1 MKNKINEECFEIY
14 KKKIEINNKINS
26 FLKQKNCE
34 CVLIDLKNEEGEIL
48 KQLNIYV
55 VKLMTYLWEDPKLVV
70 NLLSTADKNDIRENL
85 SPLILNNF
93 YENILSPNYIEDHL
107 LYVLSLLL
115 KDEINNIN
123 SVDDFSL
130 FLNDT
135 PCGIILQQLTNK
147 KDIQSFF
154 KIIISKIVENLETN
168 YSNIE
173 LKFNLSKIEESI
185 EKREKAMKNKNIE
198 NFVKKFTKRKSKNI
212 RNSLGDKN
220 ILADLERLNE
230 KDFNKI
236 NLCEH
241 KYFTNLTKEKIIE
254 EKEKYNKEHKE
265 EIRSNNIF
273 YDICI
278 NKIISEEQIC
288 NESANDNNSSSSTNK
303 YDNDEFLSELD
314 NDEKIK
320 KVYLENFYCVIEIIN
335 KIISNILDN
344 LYYLPYSVKCL
355 CKIISIL
362 IKKKFPQ
369 FNVIERNKFIGRFFF
384 SKLFLPFLMNPGFE
398 ALITNYLISQK
409 TLKNLLEISKIL
421 VKFYSGQLFPNDEIH
436 SYYTPFN
443 IYFIEKMPDIINI
456 FEEIQNVTLPNYIER
471 LLNDELPEDFKF
483 NYFNE
488 NPDEIIFHR
497 SICFTIDD
505 VSIIIKTIGLNKEMY
520 FTDQINFGLKKTY
533 EKLCSNNSQFLI
545 SEISKKQILKRN
557 LSLREERSFKFLI
570 DKTDKDKNNKNNQNS
585 SLLPK
590 KYYFLVSD
598 ILTNEKYEKIFNI
611 EQKESNFGSEEFKRV
626 QNETEM
632 VHNNII
638 RVKNSICC
646 ILYNYQYL
654 NKKDFSKNNINDTKS
669 IFNEIKKYIESDN
682 YIVDDSI
689 PTQWYLN
696 SLFEYMKKIPQK
708 YKDNDY
714 ELLYNEIENDIN
726 ESIKILNFDTISV
739 IHEKINYAKRLKN
752 NYEKKKKSI
761 KKIKL
766 NEKINRII
774 EKEAIPITFYF
785 DYNKNLFKIEKAN
798 INIKE
803 LQFMDD
809 FVIEDTKKKCMICK
823 TIKIFTNEFPDLT
836 KYQSFQ
842 DIDLFELEKNLSI
855 PERLEEYLDIIKEHV
870 TKKQFFNEK
879 NLDMKMDKIYDYIF
893 RKLYDKIFPKE
904 NQIDDRIFRQCVIL
918 TWIKPEHFIENKT
931 NYVFDGFLPDVN
943 DYLKK
948 LEKQKSPRKKF
959 NYMSKIFESI
969 RNLVK
974 FNGDDILAGVDDQM
988 PILNY
993 ALIKA
998 RPLRIFS
1005 NCKFMELYIGKKKNK
1020 KEDNELI
1027 QLLSLCEYINNMS
1040 YSKLLNV
1047 TKEEY
1052 DLNCQESA
1060 KNDIFRKET

>member
-1 MKNKINEECFEIY
+1 MN
-14 KKKIEINNKINS
+14 
-26 FLKQKNCE
+26 
-34 CVLIDLKNEEGEIL
+34 
-48 KQLNIYV
+48 
-55 VKLMTYLWEDPKLVV
+55 
-70 NLLSTADKNDIRENL
+70 
-85 SPLILNNF
+85 
-93 YENILSPNYIEDHL
+93 
-107 LYVLSLLL
+107 
-115 KDEINNIN
+115 
-123 SVDDFSL
+123 DFSL
-130 FLNDT
+130 FLDDT
-135 PCGIILQQLTNK
+135 PCGILLQQLTNK
-147 KDIQSFF
+147 KDIQTFF

-168 YSNIE
+168 CYNIE
-173 LKFNLSKIEESI
+173 LKFNLTKIEESI
-185 EKREKAMKNKNIE
+185 ENREKAMKNKNLE
-198 NFVKKFTKRKSKNI
+198 NFIKKFTKRKSENI
-212 RNSLGDKN
+212 RNSLGDKD
-220 ILADLERLNE
+220 ILADLEKLYE
-230 KDFNKI
+230 KDFNNKN
-236 NLCEH
+236 NLSEQ

-254 EKEKYNKEHKE
+254 KKEKYNKEHKDD
-265 EIRSNNIF
+265 IRRNDIF

-278 NKIISEEQIC
+278 NKIISEEQISSQSC
-288 NESANDNNSSSSTNK
+288 TDNNSSSSTNK
-303 YDNDEFLSELD
+303 YDNEEFLSDLD
-314 NDEKIK
+314 ADEKIK
-320 KVYLENFYCVIEIIN
+320 KIYLDNFYCVIENIN

-362 IKKKFPQ
+362 IKKKFPK
-369 FNVIERNKFIGRFFF
+369 FNVIERNRFIGRFFF

-409 TLKNLLEISKIL
+409 TLKNLLEISKIF

-443 IYFIEKMPDIINI
+443 IYFLEKMPDIINI
-456 FEEIQNVTLPNYIER
+456 FEEIQNVALPNFIEK

-505 VSIIIKTIGLNKEMY
+505 VSAIIKTIGLNKEMY
-520 FTDQINFGLKKTY
+520 FTDQINFSLKKTY
-533 EKLCSNNSQFLI
+533 EKLCSSSSQSLI
-545 SEISKKQILKRN
+545 NEISKKQILKRN
-557 LSLREERSFKFLI
+557 LSIREERSFKFLL
-570 DKTDKDKNNKNNQNS
+570 DKNDKGKNSNQNA

-590 KYYFLVSD
+590 KFYFLISD
-598 ILTNEKYEKIFNI
+598 ILINDKYEKIFNV
-611 EQKESNFGSEEFKRV
+611 EQKESNFGIEEFKRV
-626 QNETEM
+626 ENKTEIIQ
-632 VHNNII
+632 NNII
-638 RVKNSICC
+638 RVKNSICN
-646 ILYNYQYL
+646 ILYNYQHL
-654 NKKDFSKNNINDTKS
+654 AKKDFSKNNIIDTKS

-682 YIVDDSI
+682 YIVDDTI

-696 SLFEYMKKIPQK
+696 CLLEYMKKIPQK

-726 ESIKILNFDTISV
+726 GSIKILNFDTISV

-752 NYEKKKKSI
+752 NYEKKKESI
-761 KKIKL
+761 KKIKQ
-766 NEKINRII
+766 NESINKLI
-774 EKEAIPITFYF
+774 EKEAIPIAFYF

-798 INIKE
+798 INYKE

-842 DIDLFELEKNLSI
+842 DIDLFELEKKLFI
-855 PERLEEYLDIIKEHV
+855 PERLEEYLDIIKEHI

-879 NLDMKMDKIYDYIF
+879 NLDMIIDKIYDYIF
-893 RKLYDKIFPKE
+893 GKLYDKIFPKE
-904 NQIDDRIFRQCVIL
+904 NQIDDKIFRQCVIL
-918 TWIKPEHFIENKT
+918 SWIKPEHFIENKT

-1005 NCKFMELYIGKKKNK
+1005 NCKFMELYIGQKKNK
-1020 KEDNELI
+1020 KEDSELI
-1027 QLLSLCEYINNMS
+1027 QLLSLCDYINNMS
-1040 YSKLLNV
+1040 YSKLLDV

-1052 DLNCQESA
+1052 DLKCQESA
-1060 KNDIFRKET
+1060 KNDIFRKEI

>member
-34 CVLIDLKNEEGEIL
+34 CVLIDLKNEEGQIL
-48 KQLNIYV
+48 KELNIYIA
-55 VKLMTYLWEDPKLVV
+55 KLMRYFWEDPKLVI

-93 YENILSPNYIEDHL
+93 FENILSPNYIEDHL

-115 KDEINNIN
+115 KNEINNIN
-123 SVDDFSL
+123 SIDDFSL

-135 PCGIILQQLTNK
+135 PCGILLQQLTNK
-147 KDIQSFF
+147 KDIQTFF

-168 YSNIE
+168 SSNIE
-173 LKFNLSKIEESI
+173 LKFNLTKIEESI
-185 EKREKAMKNKNIE
+185 EKREKAKNKNLE
-198 NFVKKFTKRKSKNI
+198 NFVKKFTKRKSENI
-212 RNSLGDKN
+212 RNSLDDKS
-220 ILADLERLNE
+220 ILTDLEKLYE
-230 KDFNKI
+230 KGFNKN
-236 NLCEH
+236 NLFEQ

-254 EKEKYNKEHKE
+254 EKENYNKKHKDDD
-265 EIRSNNIF
+265 IRKNDIF

-278 NKIISEEQIC
+278 NKIISEEQI
-288 NESANDNNSSSSTNK
+288 SSQSVNDNNSSSSTNK
-303 YDNDEFLSELD
+303 NKYDNEEFLSSLD

-320 KVYLENFYCVIEIIN
+320 KIYLDNFYCVIENIN

-362 IKKKFPQ
+362 IQKKFPK

-436 SYYTPFN
+436 SHYTPFN
-443 IYFIEKMPDIINI
+443 IFFLEKMPDIINI
-456 FEEIQNVTLPNYIER
+456 FEEIQNVTLPNCIEK

-488 NPDEIIFHR
+488 NPNEIIFHR

-505 VSIIIKTIGLNKEMY
+505 VSAIIRTIGLNKEMY

-545 SEISKKQILKRN
+545 NEINKKQILKRN
-557 LSLREERSFKFLI
+557 LSIREERNFKFLI
-570 DKTDKDKNNKNNQNS
+570 DKSDKGKIKKQNT

-590 KYYFLVSD
+590 KYYFLISD
-598 ILTNEKYEKIFNI
+598 ILINKNYEKIFNI
-611 EQKESNFGSEEFKRV
+611 EQKESNFRIEEFKRME
-626 QNETEM
+626 NETEIKQ
-632 VHNNII
+632 NNII
-638 RVKNSICC
+638 RVKNSICS

-654 NKKDFSKNNINDTKS
+654 AKKDFSSHNINDTKS

-682 YIVDDSI
+682 FIVDDTI

-696 SLFEYMKKIPQK
+696 CLFEYMKKIPQK

-726 ESIKILNFDTISV
+726 ESIKMLNFDTISV

-766 NEKINRII
+766 NEKISKII
-774 EKEAIPITFYF
+774 EKEAIPIAFYF
-785 DYNKNLFKIEKAN
+785 DYSKNLFKIETSN
-798 INIKE
+798 INYKE
-803 LQFMDD
+803 LQCMDD

-842 DIDLFELEKNLSI
+842 DIDLFELEKKLSI
-855 PERLEEYLDIIKEHV
+855 PERLEEYLDIIKMHV
-870 TKKQFFNEK
+870 TKKQIFDEK
-879 NLDMKMDKIYDYIF
+879 NLDIIMDKIYDYIF
-893 RKLYDKIFPKE
+893 GKLYDKIFPKE
-904 NQIDDRIFRQCVIL
+904 NEIDDKIFRQCVIL
-918 TWIKPEHFIENKT
+918 TWIRPENFIENKT

-943 DYLKK
+943 DYLKH
-948 LEKQKSPRKKF
+948 LEKLKSPRKKF
-959 NYMSKIFESI
+959 NYMSKIYESI

-974 FNGDDILAGVDDQM
+974 FNGDNIMAGVDDQM

-1005 NCKFMELYIGKKKNK
+1005 NCKFMELYIGNKKNK

-1027 QLLSLCEYINNMS
+1027 QLLSICHHIYNMS

-1060 KNDIFRKET
+1060 KNDIFRKEV

>member
-34 CVLIDLKNEEGEIL
+34 CVLIDLKNKDGGIL
-48 KQLNIYV
+48 KQLNIYIV
-55 VKLMTYLWEDPKLVV
+55 NLMMYLWEDPKLVV

-93 YENILSPNYIEDHL
+93 YENILSSNYIEDHL
-107 LYVLSLLL
+107 LYVLTMLL

-135 PCGIILQQLTNK
+135 PCGILLQQLTNK
-147 KDIQSFF
+147 KDIQTFF

-168 YSNIE
+168 YNNIE
-173 LKFNLSKIEESI
+173 LKFNLTKIEESI
-185 EKREKAMKNKNIE
+185 EKREKAKKNKNLE
-198 NFVKKFTKRKSKNI
+198 NFVKKFTKRKSENI
-212 RNSLGDKN
+212 RNSLGDKD
-220 ILADLERLNE
+220 ILADLEKLKE
-230 KDFNKI
+230 KDFNKN
-236 NLCEH
+236 NLSEH
-241 KYFTNLTKEKIIE
+241 KYFTNLTKEKIME
-254 EKEKYNKEHKE
+254 EKENYNQEHKDD
-265 EIRSNNIF
+265 IRRNDIF

-278 NKIISEEQIC
+278 NKIISEEQI
-288 NESANDNNSSSSTNK
+288 NSETAYDNNSSSSNNK
-303 YDNDEFLSELD
+303 FENEEFLSDLD

-320 KVYLENFYCVIEIIN
+320 KVYLDNFYCVIENIN

-369 FNVIERNKFIGRFFF
+369 FNVIDRNKFIGRFFF

-421 VKFYSGQLFPNDEIH
+421 VKFYSGHLFPNDEIH
-436 SYYTPFN
+436 SFYTPFN
-443 IYFIEKMPDIINI
+443 IYFLEKMPDIINI
-456 FEEIQNVTLPNYIER
+456 FEEIQNVALPNFIEKF
-471 LLNDELPEDFKF
+471 LNDELPEDFKF

-505 VSIIIKTIGLNKEMY
+505 VSTIIKTIGLNKEMY
-520 FTDQINFGLKKTY
+520 FTDQINFGLKRTY

-545 SEISKKQILKRN
+545 NEISKKQILKRN
-557 LSLREERSFKFLI
+557 LSIREERGFKFLI
-570 DKTDKDKNNKNNQNS
+570 DKADKGKNNNQNT

-590 KYYFLVSD
+590 KYYFLISD
-598 ILTNEKYEKIFNI
+598 ILINKKYEKIFNI
-611 EQKESNFGSEEFKRV
+611 EQKESNFRNEEFKRV
-626 QNETEM
+626 QNETEIIQ
-632 VHNNII
+632 NNII
-638 RVKNSICC
+638 RVKNSICS

-654 NKKDFSKNNINDTKS
+654 NKKDFSNNNMNDTKN

-696 SLFEYMKKIPQK
+696 CLFEYMKKIPQK

-726 ESIKILNFDTISV
+726 ESIKILNFDTISI

-766 NEKINRII
+766 NEKINKII

-798 INIKE
+798 INYKE

-836 KYQSFQ
+836 KYQSYQ
-842 DIDLFELEKNLSI
+842 DIDLFELEKKLSI
-855 PERLEEYLDIIKEHV
+855 PERLEEYLDIIKEDV
-870 TKKQFFNEK
+870 TKKQIFNEK
-879 NLDMKMDKIYDYIF
+879 NLDMIMDKIYDYIF
-893 RKLYDKIFPKE
+893 GKLYDKIFPKE
-904 NQIDDRIFRQCVIL
+904 NQLDDKIFRQSVIL

-943 DYLKK
+943 DYLIK

-1005 NCKFMELYIGKKKNK
+1005 NCKFMELYIGKMKNK

-1027 QLLSLCEYINNMS
+1027 QLLSLCDFICNIS

-1060 KNDIFRKET
+1060 KNEIFRKES

>member
-14 KKKIEINNKINS
+14 NKKIEINNKINS
-26 FLKQKNCE
+26 YLKQKNCE
-34 CVLIDLKNEEGEIL
+34 CVLIDLKNEDAEIL

-55 VKLMTYLWEDPKLVV
+55 VNLMRYLWEDPKLVV
-70 NLLSTADKNDIRENL
+70 NLLSTADKNDVRENL
-85 SPLILNNF
+85 SSLILNNF

-107 LYVLSLLL
+107 LYILSLLL
-115 KDEINNIN
+115 KNEINNIN
-123 SVDDFSL
+123 SMNDFSL
-130 FLNDT
+130 FLDDT
-135 PCGIILQQLTNK
+135 PCGILLQQLTNK
-147 KDIQSFF
+147 KDIQTFF

-168 YSNIE
+168 CYNIE
-173 LKFNLSKIEESI
+173 LKFNLTKIEESI
-185 EKREKAMKNKNIE
+185 EKREKAMKNKNLE
-198 NFVKKFTKRKSKNI
+198 NFIKKFTKRKSENI
-212 RNSLGDKN
+212 RNSLGDKD
-220 ILADLERLNE
+220 ILADLEKLYE
-230 KDFNKI
+230 KDFNNKN
-236 NLCEH
+236 NLSEQ

-254 EKEKYNKEHKE
+254 KKEKYNKEHKDD
-265 EIRSNNIF
+265 IRRNDIF

-278 NKIISEEQIC
+278 NKIISEEQI
-288 NESANDNNSSSSTNK
+288 SSQSGNDNNSSSSTNK
-303 YDNDEFLSELD
+303 YDNEEFLSDLD
-314 NDEKIK
+314 ADEKIK
-320 KVYLENFYCVIEIIN
+320 KIYLDNFYCVIENIN

-362 IKKKFPQ
+362 IKKKFPK
-369 FNVIERNKFIGRFFF
+369 FNVIERNRFIGRFFF

-409 TLKNLLEISKIL
+409 TLKNLLEISKIF

-443 IYFIEKMPDIINI
+443 IYFLEKMPDIINI
-456 FEEIQNVTLPNYIER
+456 FEEIQNVALPNFIEK

-505 VSIIIKTIGLNKEMY
+505 VSAIIKTIGLNKEMY
-520 FTDQINFGLKKTY
+520 FTDQINYSLKKTY
-533 EKLCSNNSQFLI
+533 EKLCSSSSQSLI
-545 SEISKKQILKRN
+545 NEINKKQILKRN
-557 LSLREERSFKFLI
+557 LSIREERSFKFLL
-570 DKTDKDKNNKNNQNS
+570 DKTDKGKNSNQNA

-590 KYYFLVSD
+590 KFYFLISD
-598 ILTNEKYEKIFNI
+598 ILINDKYEKIFNV
-611 EQKESNFGSEEFKRV
+611 EQKESNFRIEEFKRV
-626 QNETEM
+626 ENKTEIIQ
-632 VHNNII
+632 NNII
-638 RVKNSICC
+638 RVKNSICN
-646 ILYNYQYL
+646 ILYNYQHL
-654 NKKDFSKNNINDTKS
+654 AKKDFSKNNIIDTKS

-682 YIVDDSI
+682 YIVDDTI

-696 SLFEYMKKIPQK
+696 CLLEYMKKIPQK

-752 NYEKKKKSI
+752 NYEKKKESI
-761 KKIKL
+761 KKIKQ
-766 NEKINRII
+766 NESINKLI
-774 EKEAIPITFYF
+774 EKEAIPIAFYF

-798 INIKE
+798 INYKE

-842 DIDLFELEKNLSI
+842 DIDLFELEKKLFI
-855 PERLEEYLDIIKEHV
+855 PERLEEYLDIIKEHI

-879 NLDMKMDKIYDYIF
+879 NLDMIIDKIYDYIF
-893 RKLYDKIFPKE
+893 GKLYDKIFPKE
-904 NQIDDRIFRQCVIL
+904 NQIDDKIFRQCVIL
-918 TWIKPEHFIENKT
+918 SWIKPEHFIENKT

-1005 NCKFMELYIGKKKNK
+1005 NCKFMELYIGQKKNK
-1020 KEDNELI
+1020 KEDSELI
-1027 QLLSLCEYINNMS
+1027 QLLSLCDYINNMS
-1040 YSKLLNV
+1040 YSKLLDV

-1052 DLNCQESA
+1052 DLKCQESA
-1060 KNDIFRKET
+1060 KNDIFRKEI

>member
-14 KKKIEINNKINS
+14 NKKIEINNKINS
-26 FLKQKNCE
+26 YLKQKNCE
-34 CVLIDLKNEEGEIL
+34 CVLIDLKNEDAEIL

-55 VKLMTYLWEDPKLVV
+55 VNLMRYLWEDPKLVV
-70 NLLSTADKNDIRENL
+70 NLLSTADKNDVRENL
-85 SPLILNNF
+85 SSLILNNF

-107 LYVLSLLL
+107 LYILSLLL
-115 KDEINNIN
+115 KNEINNIN
-123 SVDDFSL
+123 SMNDFSL
-130 FLNDT
+130 FLDDT
-135 PCGIILQQLTNK
+135 PCGILLQQLTNK
-147 KDIQSFF
+147 KDIQTFF

-168 YSNIE
+168 CYNIE
-173 LKFNLSKIEESI
+173 LKFNLTKIEESI
-185 EKREKAMKNKNIE
+185 ENREKAMKNKNLE
-198 NFVKKFTKRKSKNI
+198 NFIKKFTKRKSENI
-212 RNSLGDKN
+212 RNSLGDKD
-220 ILADLERLNE
+220 ILADLEKLYE
-230 KDFNKI
+230 KDFNNKN
-236 NLCEH
+236 NLSEQ

-254 EKEKYNKEHKE
+254 KKEKYNKEHKDD
-265 EIRSNNIF
+265 IRRNDIF

-278 NKIISEEQIC
+278 NKIISEEQI
-288 NESANDNNSSSSTNK
+288 SSQSGNDNNSSSSTNK
-303 YDNDEFLSELD
+303 YDNEEFLSDLD
-314 NDEKIK
+314 ADEKIK
-320 KVYLENFYCVIEIIN
+320 KIYLDNFYCVIENIN

-362 IKKKFPQ
+362 IKKKFPK
-369 FNVIERNKFIGRFFF
+369 FNVIERNRFIGRFFF

-409 TLKNLLEISKIL
+409 TLKNLLEISKIF

-443 IYFIEKMPDIINI
+443 IYFLEKMPDIINI
-456 FEEIQNVTLPNYIER
+456 FEEIQNVALPNFIEK

-505 VSIIIKTIGLNKEMY
+505 VSAIIKTIGLNKEMY
-520 FTDQINFGLKKTY
+520 FTDQINYSLKKTY
-533 EKLCSNNSQFLI
+533 EKLCSSSSQSLI
-545 SEISKKQILKRN
+545 NEINKKQILKRN
-557 LSLREERSFKFLI
+557 LSIREERSFKFLL
-570 DKTDKDKNNKNNQNS
+570 DKTDKGKNSNQNA

-590 KYYFLVSD
+590 KFYFLISD
-598 ILTNEKYEKIFNI
+598 ILINDKYEKIFNV
-611 EQKESNFGSEEFKRV
+611 EQKESNFRIEEFKRV
-626 QNETEM
+626 ENKTEIIQ
-632 VHNNII
+632 NNII
-638 RVKNSICC
+638 RVKNSICN
-646 ILYNYQYL
+646 ILYNYQHL
-654 NKKDFSKNNINDTKS
+654 AKKDFSKNNIIDTKS

-682 YIVDDSI
+682 YIVDDTI

-696 SLFEYMKKIPQK
+696 CLLEYMKKIPQK

-726 ESIKILNFDTISV
+726 GSIKILNFDTISV

-752 NYEKKKKSI
+752 NYEKKKESI
-761 KKIKL
+761 KKIKQ
-766 NEKINRII
+766 NESINKLI
-774 EKEAIPITFYF
+774 EKEAIPIAFYF

-798 INIKE
+798 INYKE

-842 DIDLFELEKNLSI
+842 DIDLFELEKKLFI
-855 PERLEEYLDIIKEHV
+855 PERLEEYLDIIKEHI

-879 NLDMKMDKIYDYIF
+879 NLDMIIDKIYDYIF
-893 RKLYDKIFPKE
+893 GKLYDKIFPKE
-904 NQIDDRIFRQCVIL
+904 NQIDDKIFRQCVIL
-918 TWIKPEHFIENKT
+918 SWIKPEHFIENKT

-1005 NCKFMELYIGKKKNK
+1005 NCKFMELYIGQKKNK
-1020 KEDNELI
+1020 KEDSELI
-1027 QLLSLCEYINNMS
+1027 QLLSLCDYINNMS
-1040 YSKLLNV
+1040 YSKLLDV

-1052 DLNCQESA
+1052 DLKCQESA
-1060 KNDIFRKET
+1060 KNDIFRKEI

>member
-14 KKKIEINNKINS
+14 NKKIEINNKINS
-26 FLKQKNCE
+26 YLKQKNCE
-34 CVLIDLKNEEGEIL
+34 CVLIDLKNEDAEIL

-55 VKLMTYLWEDPKLVV
+55 VNLMRYLWEDPKLVV
-70 NLLSTADKNDIRENL
+70 NLLSTADKNDVRENL
-85 SPLILNNF
+85 SSLILNNF

-107 LYVLSLLL
+107 LYILSLLL
-115 KDEINNIN
+115 KNEINNIN
-123 SVDDFSL
+123 SMNDFSL
-130 FLNDT
+130 FLDDT
-135 PCGIILQQLTNK
+135 PCGILLQQLTNK
-147 KDIQSFF
+147 KDIQTFF

-168 YSNIE
+168 CYNIE
-173 LKFNLSKIEESI
+173 LKFNLTKIEESI
-185 EKREKAMKNKNIE
+185 ENREKAMKNKNLE
-198 NFVKKFTKRKSKNI
+198 NFIKKFTKRKSENI
-212 RNSLGDKN
+212 RNSLGDKD
-220 ILADLERLNE
+220 ILADLEKLYE
-230 KDFNKI
+230 KDFNNKT
-236 NLCEH
+236 NLSGQ
-241 KYFTNLTKEKIIE
+241 KYFSNLTKDKIIE
-254 EKEKYNKEHKE
+254 EKEKYNKEHKDD
-265 EIRSNNIF
+265 IRRNDIF

-278 NKIISEEQIC
+278 NKIISEEQI
-288 NESANDNNSSSSTNK
+288 SSQSGNDNNSSSSTNK
-303 YDNDEFLSELD
+303 YDNEEFLSDLD
-314 NDEKIK
+314 ADEKIK
-320 KVYLENFYCVIEIIN
+320 KIYLDNFYCVIENIN

-362 IKKKFPQ
+362 IKKKFPK
-369 FNVIERNKFIGRFFF
+369 FNVIERNRFIGRFFF

-409 TLKNLLEISKIL
+409 TLKNLLEISKIF

-443 IYFIEKMPDIINI
+443 IYFLEKMPDIINI
-456 FEEIQNVTLPNYIER
+456 FEEIQNVALPNFIEK
-471 LLNDELPEDFKF
+471 LLNDELPGDFKF

-505 VSIIIKTIGLNKEMY
+505 VSAIIKTIGLNKEMY
-520 FTDQINFGLKKTY
+520 FTDQINYSLKKTY
-533 EKLCSNNSQFLI
+533 EKLCSSSSQSLI
-545 SEISKKQILKRN
+545 NEINKKQILKRN
-557 LSLREERSFKFLI
+557 LSIREERSFKFLL
-570 DKTDKDKNNKNNQNS
+570 DKTDKGKNSNQNA

-590 KYYFLVSD
+590 KFYFLISD
-598 ILTNEKYEKIFNI
+598 ILINDKYEKIFNV
-611 EQKESNFGSEEFKRV
+611 EQKESNFRIEEFKRV
-626 QNETEM
+626 ENKTEIIQ
-632 VHNNII
+632 NNII
-638 RVKNSICC
+638 RVKNSICN
-646 ILYNYQYL
+646 ILYNYQHL
-654 NKKDFSKNNINDTKS
+654 AKKDFSKNNIIDTKS

-682 YIVDDSI
+682 YIVDDTI

-696 SLFEYMKKIPQK
+696 CLLEYMKKIPQK

-726 ESIKILNFDTISV
+726 GSIKILNFDTISV

-752 NYEKKKKSI
+752 NYEKKKESI
-761 KKIKL
+761 KKIKQ
-766 NEKINRII
+766 NESINKLI
-774 EKEAIPITFYF
+774 EKEAIPIAFYF

-798 INIKE
+798 INYKE

-842 DIDLFELEKNLSI
+842 DIDLFELEKKLFI
-855 PERLEEYLDIIKEHV
+855 PERLEEYLDIIKEHI

-879 NLDMKMDKIYDYIF
+879 NLDMIIDKIYDYIF
-893 RKLYDKIFPKE
+893 GKLYDKIFPKE
-904 NQIDDRIFRQCVIL
+904 NQIDDKIFRQCVIL
-918 TWIKPEHFIENKT
+918 SWIKPEHFIENKT

-1005 NCKFMELYIGKKKNK
+1005 NCKFMELYIGQKKNK
-1020 KEDNELI
+1020 KEDSELI
-1027 QLLSLCEYINNMS
+1027 QLLSLCDYINNMS
-1040 YSKLLNV
+1040 YSKLLDV

-1060 KNDIFRKET
+1060 KNDFFRKEI